1 MKPLAIVCALVL
13 AVLPS
18 AGETLTTVAEGNGVP
33 LEDITSPRPF
43 DFTGTVLIVGK
54 SLFSFS
60 DESGGTYIFAEAST
74 LRRIQQWDVVH
85 IKGEMLIADEDK
97 TRRFVSHEVSVIRHG
112 SPIPPVNATAQEIN
126 AGKFDFKFVRIRGV
140 FSSCVADEA
149 APGYFWAALRS
160 PTVSCLLAIDADA
173 LKSRAIGELT
183 DAEVEIVGLPMSIP
197 GFRLSLGKCV
207 RVYTA
212 DDISVLKPPPPN
224 PLHAQP
230 LSEQS
235 DTSHRQR
242 ISGDVVA
249 VAHDHFFVKTG
260 IGRIIKVIPAAGEHM
275 PMADES
281 VEVAGFQEY
290 VPYWLCLSEAIVKRL
305 GESARLQEKKQS
317 ASIADLFM
325 DPSGRKRVLTYL
337 TGHRITLRGKV
348 ASATEDEMELTDGEN
363 SVYVM
368 LGAVRD
374 QMPEIPKIGSTME
387 ATGLCWSEFHNK
399 YESDIFPTFR
409 RFVLYPHDASD
420 IRTIASPPWWTPFRL
435 AMLAIGLVALL
446 ALSATW
452 NVSLNMKAE
461 RRGRELYEERAS
473 HAIAEKRIEER
484 TRLAV
489 ELHDSISQT
498 LTGIAMQLEV
508 GATDTAQT
516 MLSACRGELRRCLW
530 DLRSRTFEER
540 DMTEAIEKT
549 LEPHANGAKITVRF
563 NVPRERLDDS
573 TTHTIL
579 RIVRELVVNAIR
591 HGRATDVK
599 VAGECHGD
607 TISFSVADNGCGF
620 DPAVA
625 PGPKEGHFGL
635 LGVRERLKEF
645 GGELKIDSRPGQGTK
660 ATISMA
666 IGREPA
672 GERRDAGKV
681 TSLV

>member
-1 MKPLAIVCALVL
+1 MTLTHRRFILLLFAVCTLSLSSSA
-13 AVLPS
+13 S
-18 AGETLTTVAEGNGVP
+18 AGGTLTLVATANGIN

-54 SLFSFS
+54 SQFSFS
-60 DESGGTYIFAEAST
+60 DESGGTYIFAEAPT
-74 LRRIQQWDVVH
+74 LGQLRQWDVIRV
-85 IKGEMLIADEDK
+85 KGEMLVADVDK
-97 TRRFVSHEVSVIRHG
+97 TRRFVAHEVSIIRHG
-112 SPIPPVNATAQEIN
+112 STIPPVNATAQEIN

-275 PMADES
+275 PRSDES
-281 VEVAGFQEY
+281 VEVAGFREY
-290 VPYWLCLSEAIVKRL
+290 VPYWLCLSEAIVRSL
-305 GESARLQEKKQS
+305 GKAAGTQQEQTQP
-317 ASIADLFM
+317 ATIADLFS
-325 DPSGRKRVLTYL
+325 DASGRKRVTTYL
-337 TGHRITLRGKV
+337 TGHRITLCGKV
-348 ASATEDEMELTDGEN
+348 ASATEDEMELSDGEN

-374 QMPEIPKIGSTME
+374 KISEIPKVGSTME
-387 ATGLCWSEFHNK
+387 VTGLCWSEFHNK
-399 YESDIFPTFR
+399 YEADTFPTFR
-409 RFVLYPHDASD
+409 RFAIYPHDASD
-420 IRTIASPPWWTPFRL
+420 ISTIASPPWWTPFRL
-435 AMLAIGLVALL
+435 VLLILGLVALL
-446 ALSATW
+446 TVSAAW
-452 NVSLNMKAE
+452 NVALNRKAE

-473 HAIAEKRIEER
+473 HAIAEKRVEER

-489 ELHDSISQT
+489 ELHDSLSQT
-498 LTGIAMQLEV
+498 LSGVSMQMDV
-508 GATDTAQT
+508 GETDTAKT
-516 MLSACRGELRRCLW
+516 LLKACQGELRRCLW
-530 DLRSRTFEER
+530 DLRSRTFEEK
-540 DMTEAIEKT
+540 DMTEAIERT
-549 LEPHANGAKITVRF
+549 LEPHAVGARISVRF
-563 NVPRERLDDS
+563 NVPRERLSDS
-573 TTHTIL
+573 ETHTIL
-579 RIVRELVVNAIR
+579 RIIRELAVNAIR
-591 HGRATDVK
+591 HGKATEIK
-599 VAGECHGD
+599 VTGECHGGL
-607 TISFSVADNGCGF
+607 ISFSVADNGCGF

-635 LGVRERLKEF
+635 LGIHERLKEF
-645 GGELKIDSRPGQGTK
+645 GGSIDLESAPGKGAKVNVKLKMK
-660 ATISMA
+660 N
-666 IGREPA
+666 
-672 GERRDAGKV
+672 
-681 TSLV
+681 